1 MLSLRVMAYTSRRH
15 EYQVENQG
23 ALVTP
28 SRLESRLCF
37 GIYFDTQLR
46 KMQVTM
52 RTEAMRNSLGGADR
66 GEARGEH
73 LYFSCDFTN
82 KTHDNPNIRVIVL
95 IDPAG
100 KVLCQCAGADLS
112 VGMS

>member
-1 MLSLRVMAYTSRRH
+1 MAYTSRRH

-28 SRLESRLCF
+28 SCLDSPLCF

-52 RTEAMRNSLGGADR
+52 RNSLGGADR
-66 GEARGEH
+66 CEARGKH

-82 KTHDNPNIRVIVL
+82 KTHDNHNIRVIVL
-95 IDPAG
+95 IDIGDPAG
-100 KVLCQCAGADLS
+100 KVLCQCADLS
-112 VGMS
+112 VGVGRVD